1 MQKNKLPSLF
11 LASLFSF
18 AVVFSPVFAQWS
30 PAQYGGATGLPSSP
44 ILNIV
49 FTLLIWLLG
58 IFSIIAVI
66 GFIISGIM
74 YLTAAGDE
82 EQQKRAK
89 HALYYSITGVVVG
102 LIGLVV
108 LIAVNSLLSG
118 ASTRF

>member
-1 MQKNKLPSLF
+1 MKKNKLPSLF
-11 LASLFSF
+11 FASFLSF
-18 AVVFSPVFAQWS
+18 AAVFSPAFAQWS
-30 PAQYGGATGLPSSP
+30 PAQYGGATGLPSNS

-74 YLTAAGDE
+74 YLTSAGDE

-89 HALYYSITGVVVG
+89 HALYYAITGVVVG

-108 LIAVNSLLSG
+108 LIAVNNLLSG
-118 ASTRF
+118 TSTRF